1 LARQQLA
8 EQQRAE
14 ELARQ
19 QLAEQQ
25 RARQLVEQRA
35 AEERARKATRQQA
48 EQLAREQAV
57 EAARQ
62 LARQQ
67 ALDAPGSGAAQAVT
81 ATAAA
86 AGPGSGLDG
95 AGGRGGPG
103 QGGGVLP
110 GAVAGG
116 GLGSRARDMLRGID
130 IGKAVPPAMLP
141 AQETRH
147 ERRALA
153 QAGRNDVPLRLYIDG
168 VRQKIER
175 NAVVGMNQLA
185 EDVARSYPVV
195 SIAIRS
201 DGSVEDV
208 TIVRS
213 SGRPDLDD
221 VVRRIVRLN
230 ARYAAF
236 PPNVA
241 ARYDVVELRRV
252 WNFAGVLR
260 LLEEMR

>member
-1 LARQQLA
+1 M
-8 EQQRAE
+8 
-14 ELARQ
+14 
-19 QLAEQQ
+19 
-25 RARQLVEQRA
+25 
-35 AEERARKATRQQA
+35 
-48 EQLAREQAV
+48 
-57 EAARQ
+57 
-62 LARQQ
+62 
-67 ALDAPGSGAAQAVT
+67 DAPGTGAGQA
-81 ATAAA
+81 APAAFAA
-86 AGPGSGLDG
+86 AGPGSGLGG
-95 AGGRGGPG
+95 AGGRDGPS

-141 AQETRH
+141 AQEARN

-153 QAGRNDVPLRLYIDG
+153 QAGRNDVPLRLYIDS

-175 NAVVGMNQLA
+175 NAIVGTNLLA
-185 EDVARSYPVV
+185 EDVVRIFPIV
-195 SIAIRS
+195 SVAIRS

-208 TIVRS
+208 VILRS
-213 SGRPDLDD
+213 SGRADIDE
-221 VVRRIVRLN
+221 VVRRTVNLN

-241 ARYDVVELRRV
+241 AHYDVIELRRV
-252 WNFAGVLR
+252 WSFAGVLK